1 MTEILDTLR
10 DDHRNMMGLLDL
22 LEDEVKVLRDGG
34 DADLDRMVLA
44 LDYCLTYPDLYHH
57 PKEDQVYRRLVEKGI
72 SQLQVSD
79 LVKTH
84 EDLAGLTRRLAAA
97 LDGLIKAP
105 ETPRD
110 ELVELAVTFLDA
122 YRRHME
128 AEDMVFFPLAEE
140 RLTSADWASI
150 ESEMAQVNDPLFGER
165 AAAAY
170 RRLNRD
176 LTERGVRQAAG
187 T

>member
-1 MTEILDTLR
+1 MAALLDSLR
-10 DDHRNMMGLLDL
+10 DDHRNMTGLLDL
-22 LEDEVKVLRDGG
+22 LEDEVKILRDGG
-34 DADLDRMVLA
+34 APDLDLMVLA

-72 SQLQVSD
+72 SQFQVSD

-97 LDGLIKAP
+97 LDELIKAP
-105 ETPRD
+105 GDPRD
-110 ELVELAVTFLDA
+110 EVVELAVTFLDA

-140 RLTSADWASI
+140 RLKPADWASI
-150 ESEMAQVNDPLFGER
+150 ESEMARVNDPLFGER

-176 LTERGVRQAAG
+176 LIARGGRQVAG
-187 T
+187 S